1 MRRSKWILYS
11 CVLLISF
18 ILGGCG
24 NLVAPTDE
32 ENASKQE
39 EVKLFDDFTD
49 IESFQG
55 VPVMAVANG
64 KVEVQGD
71 IGAGNQVAIVSG
83 GEVNEYW
90 AYLDVLSE
98 YGYEKKYDN
107 GNEGLYNKV
116 FSAVVMKDDLSIS
129 VIHMSKSKV
138 TYIVAEEGLD
148 LSESLFKKETTT
160 KDHIKDAVTLHMVEL
175 NEYGNSFVLQLKNGH
190 FILCD
195 GGRAQDLEHLLTY
208 LESLVP
214 NGEKPVIEA
223 WLITHPHGDHA
234 ALFTSFV
241 DNWTY
246 AERIYVEEIYMDTYN
261 SDVSTRMDVTK
272 VSLAVRTAAEKLH
285 STDGGHPTVYRP
297 QAGHKY
303 YYDDVQIDVMQ
314 TMIQCP
320 EESWYR
326 WTENVNEFSAWF
338 MFNIEGQ
345 RYLNIGDADFG
356 AMRSAMRTYDPEDF
370 EMDIMAVSHHGI
382 NVHNEF
388 TDFIKVNTLLYP
400 NFGIYGSFLEGQS
413 WGGSWQASE
422 NRNQYLHE
430 KVLESYS
437 FIDGTVV
444 LTFPYK
450 VGTAQSLGA
459 TRTDRVEITDEHRI
473 KYY

>member
-1 MRRSKWILYS
+1 MRRSKIILL
-11 CVLLISF
+11 CFVLLIS
-18 ILGGCG
+18 LAAAVCG
-24 NLVAPTDE
+24 VFAISTDK
-32 ENASKQE
+32 ENASKRE
-39 EVKLFDDFTD
+39 EVKLFDEFTD

-64 KVEVQGD
+64 KVEVKGD
-71 IGAGNQVAIVSG
+71 IGAGNQVAIASG
-83 GEVNEYW
+83 AEVDEYW
-90 AYLDVLSE
+90 EYLDVLSE
-98 YGYEKKYDN
+98 CGYVKKYDN

-116 FSAVVMKDDLSIS
+116 FSAVVTKGDSSIS

-138 TYIVAEEGLD
+138 TYIVAEQGIE
-148 LSESLFKKETTT
+148 LSENLFEKKTTT
-160 KDHIKDAVTLHMVEL
+160 KENIKDAVTLHMMEL
-175 NEYGNSFVLQLKNGH
+175 SEYGNSFVLQLKNGH

-195 GGRAQDLEHLLTY
+195 GGRAEDLEYLLTY

-214 NGEKPVIEA
+214 KGEKPVVEA

-234 ALFTSFV
+234 SLFNSFV
-241 DNWTY
+241 NNWTY
-246 AERIYVEEIYMDTYN
+246 AERIYVEEIVMDTYN
-261 SDVSTRMDVTK
+261 NDVSTRMGVTS

-285 STDGGHPTVYRP
+285 STDGGHPNVYRP
-297 QAGHKY
+297 QAGQKY
-303 YYDDVQIDVMQ
+303 YFEDIRIDVMQ

-326 WTENVNEFSAWF
+326 WSENLNEFSTWF

-356 AMRSAMRTYDPEDF
+356 AMRSAMRTYDSEDF

-400 NFGIYGSFLEGQS
+400 NFGIYGSFQEGQS
-413 WGGSWQASE
+413 WGGSWQASVT
-422 NRNQYLHE
+422 RNEYLH
-430 KVLESYS
+430 KSVLESYS

-450 VGTAQSLGA
+450 VGTAKSLGT
-459 TRTDRVEITDEHRI
+459 TRTDRVDITDEHRI